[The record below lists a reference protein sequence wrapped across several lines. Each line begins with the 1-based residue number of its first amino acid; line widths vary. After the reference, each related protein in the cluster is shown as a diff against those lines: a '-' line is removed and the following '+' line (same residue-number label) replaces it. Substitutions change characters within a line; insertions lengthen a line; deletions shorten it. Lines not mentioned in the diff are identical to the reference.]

1 MQRHAA
7 TLIIILMLWGDWV
20 FAQTVFLVAGDEY
33 IPVTACSDGVR
44 MSVYHQHI
52 KEITYKDGGAEI
64 SSVLVPE
71 RMGSVWVS
79 SRCFGEERLGSLVH
93 VRVTFTDGTTTDFA
107 FDVDADL
114 LLGYKKIPF
123 VREMDNS
130 RQTFTIRAVNNRVY
144 DYSLTRPPKI
154 DEFKEFNWRPVSSA
168 ASTEPKGKI
177 IPLAP
182 FQGGV
187 GK

>member
-7 TLIIILMLWGDWV
+7 ALIIIFMLWSDWV

-33 IPVTACSDGVR
+33 IPVTACTDGVR

-52 KEITYKDGGAEI
+52 KAITYHDGNIEI
-64 SSVLVPE
+64 PSVLVPE
-71 RMGSVWVS
+71 RMGPVWVS
-79 SRCFGEERLGSLVH
+79 SRCFSEERLGSLVQ
-93 VRVTFTDGTTTDFA
+93 VRVIFTDGTTTDFA

-123 VREMDNS
+123 VREMGNS

-144 DYSLTRPPKI
+144 DYSLTRPPKT
-154 DEFKEFNWRPVSSA
+154 DEFEEFDKLPDIPA
-168 ASTEPKGKI
+168 PKAPKGKI

-182 FQGGV
+182 FQGGA
-187 GK
+187 GR